1 MNKREEMNQQIGKV
15 FYWLNMISVSGDA
28 VEVMAMARRELR
40 ALQAM
45 CNEEATEN
53 EEGQT
58 DGD

>member
-1 MNKREEMNQQIGKV
+1 MDKREEMNQQIGKV

-45 CNEEATEN
+45 CQPEPDEDTKDRDE
-53 EEGQT
+53 
-58 DGD
+58 

>member
-1 MNKREEMNQQIGKV
+1 MSKEEISQQIDKA
-15 FYWLNMISVSGDA
+15 FYWLDKIAVSGPA

-53 EEGQT
+53 KEGQT